1 MYSQRYTLG
10 GEDKL
15 TVLIPQ
21 TLNTLYAQDK
31 NLKCFINVQNRTN
44 KVLEFTSRNNPVFA
58 VNPKADFSF
67 EVPNSAFS
75 DLKFVVNIT
84 ELDNTLI
91 NDYSNDILVTFTIG
105 SSLGYGNNYNTN
117 YYNLSNIIRRKLNI
131 PMWSP
136 YKDPDKTDVPI
147 YKTRA
152 FNDNETTKDIVH
164 SEENVVKLNID
175 ERYINTVR
183 IYGNIFYHLAII
195 PISSG
200 GQTSEDKNKNIM
212 KYTYPRTPV
221 VNNNSLRGWGA
232 CIIPGNY
239 ELIGIVNKY
248 LNDSQVQ
255 QNGTIYYSGYDG
267 VDTTLKLPAPCIINS
282 SINIYKNNESGSTT
296 SILGVPQILDTCNF
310 STLQLNDIYYTQYS
324 SNVVNNIIDGV
335 NLAGFSVQDKIVKSS
350 WDIGKVNTV
359 DVTFDIKNIANIS
372 QLKVNIDG
380 SIYILTNYS
389 KLSDEGIRQFEILVS
404 ATPDL
409 YFELN

>member
-10 GEDKL
+10 NEDKL

-67 EVPNSAFS
+67 EVPNTAFS
-75 DLKFVVNIT
+75 DLKFVVNIA

-105 SSLGYGNNYNTN
+105 SSLGYGNNYNNN

-136 YKDPDKTDVPI
+136 YKNQYNENLARYETLN
-147 YKTRA
+147 
-152 FNDNETTKDIVH
+152 FEENETTKYIPH
-164 SEENVVKLNID
+164 IETNNINLNID
-175 ERYINTVR
+175 ERYINNIR

-195 PISSG
+195 PLSN
-200 GQTSEDKNKNIM
+200 TSNENIM
-212 KYTYPRTPV
+212 KYTYPRSPV
-221 VNNNSLRGWGA
+221 VNNNTLRGWGA
-232 CIIPGNY
+232 CIIPANY
-239 ELIGIVNKY
+239 ELVGIVNKY
-248 LNDSQVQ
+248 LENSKVT
-255 QNGTIYYSGYDG
+255 QNNTIYYSGYDG
-267 VDTTLKLPAPCIINS
+267 VDTALQVPFPCDIKS
-282 SINIYKNNESGSTT
+282 TINIYKNTGNGNTST
-296 SILGVPQILDTCNF
+296 ILGDSQILDTCNF

-350 WDIGKVNTV
+350 WDIGKVNV
-359 DVTFDIKNIANIS
+359 IDVTYNIKNISNIS
-372 QLKVNIDG
+372 GFKIITDG
-380 SIYILTNYS
+380 SILILTNYS
-389 KLSDEGIRQFEILVS
+389 KLSEVGIRQFQLLVS
-404 ATPDL
+404 ATPNL
-409 YFELN
+409 YFELS

>member
-44 KVLEFTSRNNPVFA
+44 KILEFTSRNNPVFA

-105 SSLGYGNNYNTN
+105 SSLGYGNNYNNN
-117 YYNLSNIIRRKLNI
+117 YYNLSNIVRRKLNI

-136 YKDPDKTDVPI
+136 YKNPANENVARYETMNFVK
-147 YKTRA
+147 
-152 FNDNETTKDIVH
+152 NETTKYIHH
-164 SEENVVKLNID
+164 SEDNTIKLNID
-175 ERYINTVR
+175 ERYINNIR

-195 PISSG
+195 PISSDG
-200 GQTSEDKNKNIM
+200 IGVAEKNKNIM
-212 KYTYPRTPV
+212 KYTYPRFPETA
-221 VNNNSLRGWGA
+221 NNTLRGWGA
-232 CIIPGNY
+232 CIIPANY
-239 ELIGIVNKY
+239 ELVGIANKY
-248 LNDSQVQ
+248 IANSQVI

-267 VDTTLKLPAPCIINS
+267 VDKAIQAPSPCIIKS
-282 SINIYKNNESGSTT
+282 AINIYKNTDNGNTS
-296 SILGVPQILDTCNF
+296 SILGDAQILDTCNF

-324 SNVVNNIIDGV
+324 SNVVNNIVDGV
-335 NLAGFSVQDKIVKSS
+335 NLTGFSIQDKIIKSS
-350 WDIGKVNTV
+350 WDIGKVNPI
-359 DVTFDIKNIANIS
+359 DVTYNINNIS
-372 QLKVNIDG
+372 NISEFKIDING
-380 SIYILTNYS
+380 SINILTNYS
-389 KLSDEGIRQFEILVS
+389 KLYETDINWFQLLVS

-409 YFELN
+409 YFELS